1 MVVLIYKLYN
11 ENDCYVGSTKKT
23 LKTRLSQHKSRHNRC
38 CSRIVIASGNYNI
51 EKIDEVDAEDRFK

>member
-23 LKTRLSQHKSRHNRC
+23 LKTRLSQHKSRLNRC